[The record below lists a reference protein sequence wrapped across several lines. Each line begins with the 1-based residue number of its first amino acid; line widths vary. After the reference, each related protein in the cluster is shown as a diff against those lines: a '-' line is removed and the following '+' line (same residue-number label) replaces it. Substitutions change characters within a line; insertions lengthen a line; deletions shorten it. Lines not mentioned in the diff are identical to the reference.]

1 MRIKPLLAGAG
12 ALALAT
18 TLVGAPAQAHSEK
31 PRNQEPHVLA
41 SGLAGPLTLAVGQ
54 RRDVYV
60 TEVFAPRPTLTKV
73 DRRGAESTVYEM
85 PNPPGT
91 TELVG
96 VAYDRGSTYHVE
108 TDHAAEGGPTSHVV
122 KTNRNGQRTIVSDDL
137 WDHEARRNPDA
148 GQTYGF
154 HGLDR
159 QCAAEVAAYE
169 APENVPDIFTGYRG
183 IVESHAYQLEVHL
196 GTIYVADAA
205 ANAVLKVDE
214 HTKRISTVAAIP
226 ASPIRF
232 TDELEEFVEDTFGGD
247 FPGCTVGERYAPEPV
262 PTDIAVGRRGE
273 LFVSTLQGG
282 AGEVVPISRV
292 HRIEQRRGPDRVTTV
307 ARGLFGATGL
317 DRTRNGDLYVA
328 EMFGDEIS
336 VLEGRDVRHAH
347 PGHLAR
353 AHTLFEA
360 ETPADVQVSGRH
372 LYATVNAT
380 AEPEVGGDL
389 VRYELKHHGR

>member
-1 MRIKPLLAGAG
+1 
-12 ALALAT
+12 
-18 TLVGAPAQAHSEK
+18 
-31 PRNQEPHVLA
+31 VLA
-41 SGLAGPLTLAVGQ
+41 SGLAGPLSLDLG
-54 RRDVYV
+54 RRGDVYV
-60 TEVFAPRPTLTKV
+60 AESFAPRPTLTRV
-73 DRRGAESTVYEM
+73 DRRGNESTVYEM

-91 TELVG
+91 SGLFG
-96 VAYDRGSTYHVE
+96 VDYDRGSIYQLE
-108 TDHAAEGGPTSHVV
+108 TDYAAEGGPTTHVV
-122 KTNRNGQRTIVSDDL
+122 KMTRDGTRTVVSDDL
-137 WDHEARRNPDA
+137 WDYEINRNPD
-148 GQTYGF
+148 GNQTYGF
-154 HGLDR
+154 RDLGR
-159 QCAAEVAAYE
+159 GCAAQVAAYE
-169 APENVPDIFTGYRG
+169 APEVIPDIFTAYQG
-183 IVESHAYQLEVHL
+183 IVESNAYQLEVHL
-196 GTIYVADAA
+196 GTVYVADAA
-205 ANAVLKVDE
+205 ANAVLKVNE

-232 TDELEEFVEDTFGGD
+232 TDELEEFVEETWGGD
-247 FPGCTVGERYAPEPV
+247 FPDCTVGRKYVPEPV

-273 LFVSTLQGG
+273 LFVSTLQGS
-282 AGEVVPISRV
+282 AGEVIPISRV

-347 PGHLAR
+347 HGHLAR

-389 VRYELKHHGR
+389 VRYELKRHRR